1 MLHSN
6 KCGRVAQVVEQCPF
20 KAWVAGS
27 NPAALTNTV
36 WVKLPGLPILAKSF
50 LTHAEPKTSIPVRL
64 AGSNSQFKCQPEV
77 YPLCH
82 LRELSECSTGP
93 ILIYSVRSTAFLASF
108 CGFCQIADGNRR
120 SPLKRRRLQIL
131 VKHEFTLREKC
142 RERETESKRI
152 DKLRSLLLRKRA
164 EELQQDG
171 RKVDLHNIQK
181 VAPALGV

>member
-1 MLHSN
+1 M
-6 KCGRVAQVVEQCPF
+6 
-20 KAWVAGS
+20 
-27 NPAALTNTV
+27 
-36 WVKLPGLPILAKSF
+36 
-50 LTHAEPKTSIPVRL
+50 
-64 AGSNSQFKCQPEV
+64 
-77 YPLCH
+77 
-82 LRELSECSTGP
+82 
-93 ILIYSVRSTAFLASF
+93 
-108 CGFCQIADGNRR
+108 
-120 SPLKRRRLQIL
+120 KRRRLQIL